1 MMTTLKSILILCSQA
16 LNEIK
21 VDAGRYRQWFFEPGF
36 WVTCS
41 YRIRRLRKVKRYMLF
56 LLPLD
61 LFLGGVRLFISDS
74 KIPSV
79 MCIGAGLY
87 LPHPNG
93 LIFNGKGVIGS
104 NVAIF
109 QQVTIGEW
117 QGSAPIVGS
126 HTSIFG
132 GAKIF
137 GNITIGSNCKIGAN
151 TVINLDVPENSSV
164 STAPFLIRSRS

>member
-1 MMTTLKSILILCSQA
+1 MIKIINSIATLCSQV
-16 LNEIK
+16 LYEIK
-21 VDAGRYRQWFFEPGF
+21 VDADKYDKWFSEPGF

-41 YRIRRLRKVKRYMLF
+41 YRIRRLRKVKKYMLF

-61 LFLGGVRLFISDS
+61 VLLGGIRSLVSDS
-74 KIPSV
+74 KIPSS
-79 MCIGAGLY
+79 MCVGKGLY

-93 LIFNGKGVIGS
+93 LIFNDKSVIGD

-117 QGSAPIVGS
+117 WGKAPIVGS
-126 HTSIFG
+126 DISIFG

-137 GNITIGSNCKIGAN
+137 GEVTIGNNCKIGAN
-151 TVINLDVPENSSV
+151 TVINLDVPDNSSV
-164 STAPFLIRSRS
+164 STLPVTIRPRS